1 MRSDSGR
8 NLTLVAFVLLVLFG
22 ANHGQAQWSAVPDS
36 TVRNAFGPNSA
47 TRANPC
53 RGACGGGCP
62 ASCSRTVSF
71 ECVDDIRLRRIVRYD
86 CGTHEACRVHDDCL
100 DLCVQNSAG
109 ENSRECQSR
118 CDSNIVEAHG
128 PVSATAWLAG
138 QGPYDGRIV
147 FEYSR
152 ETPQSLEAEYQCPA
166 GTTRRCGSTPGCAAS
181 NGENYDPLFA
191 AYSQRG
197 HDDMQVSGLR
207 AGKVCEDHVCSY
219 AVDIPV
225 TGKDTCAGQRCTRF
239 GVEFDY
245 QGAVAG
251 ELLECRTSTLGEES
265 DFINTLLKQG
275 ADSLTGRDAGSS
287 QDSEA
292 EATAPDGAAALLG
305 LFGKVLAGGD
315 STEDVEVTITPLD
328 SDGNPIV
335 SQRVGSHV
343 HAESAPVPR
352 RVMLAAS
359 SGHLFI
365 PMYQTVEGMASGLV
379 KEKYIKCSH
388 RGAPVLE
395 ATFRLRGM

>member
-1 MRSDSGR
+1 MRSNAGR
-8 NLTLVAFVLLVLFG
+8 KLTFMAVALMVLLG
-22 ANHGQAQWSAVPDS
+22 ASHGQAQWAAEPDT
-36 TVRNAFGPNSA
+36 TVRNTFGPASA

-62 ASCSRTVSF
+62 DSCLRTVFF
-71 ECVDDIRLRRIVRYD
+71 ECVDDSRLGRVVRYD
-86 CGTHEACRVHDDCL
+86 CGTHDACRVHDDCL

-109 ENSRECQSR
+109 ESSRECQSR
-118 CDSNIVEAHG
+118 CDSSIVQTHG

-138 QGPYDGRIV
+138 QGPYDGRTV

-152 ETPQSLEAEYQCPA
+152 EAPEALEAEYQCPV
-166 GTTRRCGSTPGCAAS
+166 GTARRCGSAPGCIAP
-181 NGENYDPLFA
+181 NGDYYEPLFA
-191 AYSQRG
+191 DYLQRER
-197 HDDMQVSGLR
+197 DAMQVSGMR

-225 TGKDTCAGQRCTRF
+225 TGKDDCGGQRCTRF

-245 QGAVAG
+245 RGAVAG
-251 ELLECRTSTLGEES
+251 EPLECRTSTLGEES

-275 ADSLTGRDAGSS
+275 ADSLSSRDAGSS
-287 QDSEA
+287 EDRQVE
-292 EATAPDGAAALLG
+292 ETAPDGAAALLG
-305 LFGKVLAGGD
+305 LFGKVLASGD

-328 SDGNPIV
+328 KDGNPIT

-343 HAESAPVPR
+343 QAEPAPVPR
-352 RVMLAAS
+352 RVTLAAS

-379 KEKYIKCSH
+379 KEKHIKCSH

-395 ATFRLRGM
+395 ATFRLLGV